1 MNSTTAQR
9 IESNLRAVRQRIKNA
24 AERAGRDPR
33 DVTLLAVTKYVSA
46 EVARVLVAAGCN
58 DLGES
63 RPQELW
69 SKAEALADLPVRWHL
84 VGHLQRNK
92 AKRTIPN
99 LSLLHS
105 LDSLDLAGELDR
117 LARAAGRRLSVLVEV
132 NVSLDATKHGF
143 VPDSLV
149 ENVLEIST
157 LPGLQLRG
165 LMTMAHREGG
175 PEVAREDFRIL
186 REMRDEV
193 ARRLPESVTLSEL
206 SMGMSDDFEVAIEEG
221 ATLIRVGSALFE
233 GCA

>member
-1 MNSTTAQR
+1 MPPR
-9 IESNLRAVRQRIKNA
+9 P
-24 AERAGRDPR
+24 GRDPR

-149 ENVLEIST
+149 ENVLEIFHPARPTTAGAYDDGPS
-157 LPGLQLRG
+157 RG
-165 LMTMAHREGG
+165 
-175 PEVAREDFRIL
+175 
-186 REMRDEV
+186 
-193 ARRLPESVTLSEL
+193 
-206 SMGMSDDFEVAIEEG
+206 G
-221 ATLIRVGSALFE
+221 A
-233 GCA
+233 